1 MSTPTPGP
9 ADGSSDYEQTEA
21 IPPPP
26 SEPTQPTQ
34 TMPSVQQWQSDPGP
48 GQPVPAQGPNTFVAA
63 LSDQVAVLTRLTK
76 GQTLEALRIASQSR
90 MLWVVALVAGAL
102 ITALVLS
109 ISLGR
114 LSGVAMSTVSTIFG
128 GSSVYF
134 GMTVGAWFTVFL
146 MTVILVG
153 IVMGLRVVALHLTY
167 RMAGSPQSFRS
178 SMSLTAAAYSI
189 HLPIMVVVLVLMLIP
204 GRSWAMI
211 VAGIGAYL
219 WLLCGLLSELLI
231 YIGLNRTTAFKG
243 SPLRMHAIATA
254 IWMAAVGIIY
264 LLTSMIMSDISMS
277 ALGGLL

>member
-9 ADGSSDYEQTEA
+9 AEGSSQYEQTEA
-21 IPPPP
+21 VPPPP
-26 SEPTQPTQ
+26 SQATEPTQ
-34 TMPSVQQWQSDPGP
+34 TMPQANQWQQGP
-48 GQPVPAQGPNTFVAA
+48 GQPVSPQGPNSFVTA
-63 LSDQVAVLTRLTK
+63 LHDQVAVLVRLAK
-76 GQTLEALRIASQSR
+76 GQTLEALRVASQSR
-90 MLWVVALVAGAL
+90 MLWVVTIVAGAL

-114 LSGVAMSTVSTIFG
+114 LSGVAMSTVSSIFG

-134 GMTVGAWFTVFL
+134 GMTGGAWFTIFL

-167 RMAGSPQSFRS
+167 RMAGSPQPFRS
-178 SMSLTAAAYSI
+178 SMSLTAVAYSI

-211 VAGIGAYL
+211 MAGVGAYL
-219 WLLCGLLSELLI
+219 WVLCGLLSELII
-231 YIGLNRTTAFKG
+231 YIGLNRTTAFSG

-254 IWMAAVGIIY
+254 IWMAAVAIIY
-264 LLTSMIMSDISMS
+264 LLTSMTMSDIGMN